1 MQLTV
6 TELLRS
12 NLLPHLTA
20 VLAVNQCPLSG
31 VKQTLQIRPAMSAFD
46 PKRTWASQDF
56 CSANWVLLSAFLKVI
71 RL

>member
-20 VLAVNQCPLSG
+20 VLAVNQCPLLG
-31 VKQTLQIRPAMSAFD
+31 VKRTSPFQSVMSAFD

>member
-46 PKRTWASQDF
+46 P
-56 CSANWVLLSAFLKVI
+56 
-71 RL
+71 